1 MRDAFVCPSGHAGG
15 VFFCP
20 AGEAMAKKRKVK
32 AKVMDAEMMTR
43 AVTRLAHEVL
53 ERNKGAGDVAIIGI
67 RKRGDLIAKRIAD
80 KIKEIEGRQPLL
92 GAVDI
97 SFYRDDVTN
106 NPVPRAAQGSELT
119 FDISGKVVVLV
130 DDVLMSGRSA
140 RAALDHLVDYGR
152 PRAVQLAVLVDRG
165 HRELP
170 ISADYTGKNLP
181 TSVKEEVEVKVKEAD
196 GEDAVII
203 YEGGVK

>member
-1 MRDAFVCPSGHAGG
+1 
-15 VFFCP
+15 
-20 AGEAMAKKRKVK
+20 MAKKRKVK